1 MDGWMDWRERNHM
14 GKPVVLA
21 FFVINYYYYFLC
33 GRRAWETLFIWEIE
47 LVC

>member
-1 MDGWMDWRERNHM
+1 MDGLEGKEPH